1 MASRA
6 ANLEAH
12 AVPNAAGGLAGD
24 APYASRDIKLCI
36 SVFCRGGDCVCD
48 TAHVCVLE
56 MSKKER
62 KEVTEHL

>member
-12 AVPNAAGGLAGD
+12 AVPSAAGGLAGD

-36 SVFCRGGDCVCD
+36 SVFCKGGRVARAIQHTCVY
-48 TAHVCVLE
+48 
-56 MSKKER
+56 
-62 KEVTEHL
+62 